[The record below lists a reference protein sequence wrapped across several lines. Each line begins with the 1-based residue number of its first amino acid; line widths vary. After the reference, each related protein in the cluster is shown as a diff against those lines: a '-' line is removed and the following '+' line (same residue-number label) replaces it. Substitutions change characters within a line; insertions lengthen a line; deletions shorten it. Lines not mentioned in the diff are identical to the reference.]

1 MPSPMAID
9 TSGLTDRIK
18 KTANQAVFSF
28 DVPLHP
34 FNLPSSIEVLAQRIE
49 NPVP

>member
-1 MPSPMAID
+1 MPSPNGNQYLQAHRQ
-9 TSGLTDRIK
+9 SK

-34 FNLPSSIEVLAQRIE
+34 FNLPSLIEVLVQRIE